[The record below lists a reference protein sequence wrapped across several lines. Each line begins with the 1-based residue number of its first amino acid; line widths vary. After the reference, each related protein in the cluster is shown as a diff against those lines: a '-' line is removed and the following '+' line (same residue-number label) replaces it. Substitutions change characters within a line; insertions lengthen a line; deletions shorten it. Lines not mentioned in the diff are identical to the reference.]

1 MAYWVNGQA
10 VDDYDFDAHD
20 LLFVGEEHGMEFAVA
35 TPKGAKEDKV
45 DLRELGG
52 TSTSPWLDWLRV
64 DYNPDLRGQAG
75 LRNYDKM
82 RRNDGTVRGTLRLIK
97 TPILSARW
105 YVQPATQS
113 TRDKNAAQ
121 FIENCLFK
129 YMSTS
134 FPQFLT
140 EALLMLD
147 YGYYPF
153 EKVFRIDHP
162 DAPGKVVWKKL
173 APRHPLDV
181 LTWNYDENG
190 GPDGIEVPNP
200 REPTT
205 SFNTSIPIP
214 IDKLLVFTFDREA
227 GNIEGMSVLRSAYK
241 HWYYKE
247 QLYKIDAIQK
257 ERHGIGIPIIVL
269 PPNFTKGDK
278 DLAEKIGRNLR
289 TNERAHVVL
298 PPNWDINFAKLEGQH
313 VDALKSADHHDG
325 QIRANI
331 LGEWMKMGGS
341 DEQQGVFLKST
352 RYIADII
359 TDVFNKYAIP
369 QLIDYN
375 FSRVGYP
382 ELRARRIGESADW
395 RTLSFAV
402 RNMVG
407 SGIIVPDDPL
417 EDAMREE
424 MDLPERDPET
434 ARIVKTPQN
443 PNEVPAPPSETPS
456 PTGDGSTGALPNT
469 PPSPPTAPNRPAPPG
484 PPRVGAPRQAVR
496 PPLGPGRTNSGI
508 DRSGG

>member
-1 MAYWVNGQA
+1 MAYWVNGEPVSDYDWTNQLLL
-10 VDDYDFDAHD
+10 VDDTP
-20 LLFVGEEHGMEFAVA
+20 GMEFALA
-35 TPKGAKEDKV
+35 TTPKGAKDNKV

-52 TSTSPWLDWLRV
+52 TSLSPFLDWLRV
-64 DYNPDLRGQAG
+64 DYNADLRGQAG
-75 LRNYDKM
+75 LRNYDMM

-97 TPILSARW
+97 TPVLSARW

-113 TRDKNAAQ
+113 VRDKNAAE

-162 DAPGKVVWKKL
+162 EAPGKVVWKKL
-173 APRHPLDV
+173 APRHPLDIF
-181 LTWNYDENG
+181 TWNYDDNG

-200 REPTT
+200 NQGMENVNVT
-205 SFNTSIPIP
+205 IP
-214 IDKLLVFTFDREA
+214 IDKLIVFTFDKEA

-257 ERHGIGIPIIVL
+257 ERHGIGIPIIIL
-269 PPNFTKGDK
+269 PPNFTNADRQI
-278 DLAEKIGRNLR
+278 AENIGRNLR

-298 PPNWDINFAKLEGQH
+298 PPNWQIQFAKLEGQH
-313 VDALKSADHHDG
+313 VDALASADHHDG

-359 TDVFNKYAIP
+359 CDVFNKYAIP

-417 EDAMREE
+417 EEAMREE

-443 PNEVPAPPSETPS
+443 KNEVPQAPTEQSAPNGI
-456 PTGDGSTGALPNT
+456 PTV
-469 PPSPPTAPNRPAPPG
+469 PPTPPTAPGAPN
-484 PPRVGAPRQAVR
+484 PPTPPQVGQPRQAPR
-496 PPLGPGRTNSGI
+496 PPIGPGRTNSGI